1 MPATAIGAVAPAD
14 MFFPLLFRNDQH
26 PVAADRQSEA
36 AIALED
42 NPLRLVGGV
51 QKGDLKSCNCKW
63 IRLFNLSNIN
73 KNTLAG
79 LMVALKKVD
88 ENADL
93 RRIKTGIEANMQIF
107 MDETMTDIQG
117 LHGGAGRIHTF
128 LRVAGV

>member
-1 MPATAIGAVAPAD
+1 

-107 MDETMTDIQG
+107 MAETMTDIQG
-117 LHGGAGRIHTF
+117 LDRKS
-128 LRVAGV
+128 VV